1 MDSGRGRFVKS
12 SRETII
18 KNIICITL
26 VCAIGIVRLNL

>member
-1 MDSGRGRFVKS
+1 MDSERGRFVKS

-26 VCAIGIVRLNL
+26 VWAIGIVRLNL